1 MINTLICDDHAMVRE
16 ALPLVLSQDEDI
28 KIVGTTKGF
37 SDSAELMGHEHVD
50 VALIDVRL
58 ADESGLAL
66 ASWIRQTQPDC
77 RVVLLTGRMSDEVLV
92 EACRIGAFDVVQK
105 NASGTD
111 LIGRVRTAANGR
123 RMLDDSVMRAA
134 QKRLEDNGVAAL
146 RRLGETDRQIL
157 RFIGMGMTDKQISE
171 RVYLS
176 PQTVRNRIS
185 RLLSILGRENRT
197 QLALLHSQ
205 LDDAILDR
213 AS

>member
-16 ALPLVLSQDEDI
+16 ALPLVLSQDEEI

-50 VALIDVRL
+50 IALIDVRL

-92 EACRIGAFDVVQK
+92 EACRIGAFDVVEK

-205 LDDAILDR
+205 LDEAILDR

>member
-16 ALPLVLSQDEDI
+16 ALPLVLSQDEEI

-92 EACRIGAFDVVQK
+92 EACRIGAFDVVEK

-205 LDDAILDR
+205 LDEAILDR

>member
-16 ALPLVLSQDEDI
+16 ALPLVLSQDEEI

-66 ASWIRQTQPDC
+66 ATWIRQTQPDC

-92 EACRIGAFDVVQK
+92 EACRIGAFDVVEK

-205 LDDAILDR
+205 LDEAILDR

>member
-16 ALPLVLSQDEDI
+16 ALPLVLSQDDDI
-28 KIVGTTKGF
+28 KVVGTTRGF
-37 SDSAELMGHEHVD
+37 SDSAELMGHERID

-77 RVVLLTGRMSDEVLV
+77 RVVLLTGRVSDEVLV
-92 EACRIGAFDVVQK
+92 EACKMGAFDVVEK
-105 NASGTD
+105 NASATD
-111 LIGRVRTAANGR
+111 LIGRVRSAANGR

-185 RLLSILGRENRT
+185 RLLSVLGRENRT
-197 QLALLHSQ
+197 QLALLHTQ
-205 LDDAILDR
+205 LDDAISEH